1 MRAAISAFLIAV
13 TACAGPEP
21 ARGPDPA
28 EEQHAGR
35 HAGRHYV
42 SIGLDA
48 LETAR
53 GVLAAAGEQLA
64 VLDVG
69 GDAAVLEVG
78 DAELEELSERMHE
91 QHARCG
97 GFMVHESL
105 AEARAALQEPA
116 DGRPIEYTLDQ
127 AAVVQAVLPQLGE
140 ARILATIEELSAMQN
155 RYYQSDSGAAASRW
169 LRDRWRSFSAREDVT
184 VELFDHGYAQQ
195 SVILTIPGTTRAHE
209 VVVLGGHLDSISF
222 AGRDRKESRAPGA
235 DDDASGIA
243 TLTEVARV
251 LLAGEYRPARTVQMI
266 AYAAEEVGLRG
277 SLGIVREY
285 RRRGVNVVGVLQLDM
300 TNYQG
305 SDRDIWVIQDHTSA
319 AQNEFL
325 IRLIDAYVG
334 ATWGLAVCGYA
345 CSDHASWNR
354 AGIPA
359 SMPFES
365 RSDQRN
371 RKIHTAKDT
380 LETSGNNAAHAVK
393 FARLAAAYAIELAK
407 TAPGSPRPAAAAEAP
422 SSAACTSTGS
432 DGRALAAAFGLLLA
446 LGLCRALAGY
456 VAHAA
461 EPGRR

>member
-1 MRAAISAFLIAV
+1 MRVAILTLLIAGA
-13 TACAGPEP
+13 ACAGPEP
-21 ARGPDPA
+21 ARGPGP
-28 EEQHAGR
+28 GG
-35 HAGRHYV
+35 GRHYV
-42 SIGLDA
+42 SIGVDA
-48 LETAR
+48 LETAG
-53 GVLAAAGEQLA
+53 GVVASAGARLA

-69 GDAAVLEVG
+69 GGAAVIEIG
-78 DAELEELSERMHE
+78 DVELEALSERMHE

-105 AEARAALQEPA
+105 DEARAALRAPP

-127 AAVVQAVLPQLGE
+127 AAAVRAVLPRLDE
-140 ARILATIEELSAMQN
+140 ARILATIEELSAMNN
-155 RYYQSDSGAAASRW
+155 RYYQSESGAAASRW
-169 LRDRWRSFSAREDVT
+169 LRDRWRSFSARADVT

-195 SVILTIPGTTRAHE
+195 SVILTIPGTTRAGE

-277 SLGIVREY
+277 SLAIVREY
-285 RRRGVNVVGVLQLDM
+285 RRRGVNVVGALQLDM

-305 SDRDIWVIQDHTSA
+305 SDRDIWLIQDHTSA
-319 AQNEFL
+319 AQNQFL
-325 IRLIDAYVG
+325 ARLIDAYVG
-334 ATWGLAVCGYA
+334 ATWGFAVCGYA
-345 CSDHASWNR
+345 CSDHASWHR

-359 SMPFES
+359 SMPFEA

-407 TAPGSPRPAAAAEAP
+407 TAPGSADAADAARPAGAAR
-422 SSAACTSTGS
+422 TDTGA
-432 DGRALAAAFGLLLA
+432 DGRALAAALGLLLA
-446 LGLCRALAGY
+446 LGLCRALAGH
-456 VAHAA
+456 V
-461 EPGRR
+461 EITMVRR